1 MTGRVLRLA
10 LAVLVLLAAGC
21 ADEAVAPT
29 HTASPTASSEPTPS
43 FVVQGVPSA
52 LPISD
57 ADFADFR
64 AFAAQIAEAVS
75 ARDSSF
81 FTNRGIEY
89 ITLCEGYD
97 TPPECRGQPAGTKY
111 EGIYAFDE
119 TSDAVPILSRDNFAG
134 MLDNWWASASSSAS
148 DEYATGEPRLLGLA
162 RWDGNEALAI
172 VGLIVDGSTVQRQ
185 LRIFRFIRI
194 AGNEWALHVERRL
207 PVTETMDWLSGTCA
221 GCYDYFEPWQGA
233 TN

>member
-81 FTNRGIEY
+81 FANRGIEY

-148 DEYATGEPRLLGLA
+148 DEYATGEPRLLG
-162 RWDGNEALAI
+162 
-172 VGLIVDGSTVQRQ
+172 
-185 LRIFRFIRI
+185 
-194 AGNEWALHVERRL
+194 
-207 PVTETMDWLSGTCA
+207 
-221 GCYDYFEPWQGA
+221 
-233 TN
+233 